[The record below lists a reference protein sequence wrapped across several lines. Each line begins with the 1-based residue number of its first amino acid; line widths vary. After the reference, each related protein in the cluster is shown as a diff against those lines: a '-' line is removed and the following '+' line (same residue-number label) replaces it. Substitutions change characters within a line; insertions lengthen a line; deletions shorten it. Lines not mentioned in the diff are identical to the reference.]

1 MTSSECISFSFATQA
16 TPGRDPSACLRELND
31 RNVVFR
37 LDPLGEGALSAEIAV
52 HARPELRILSGA
64 FSGVRH
70 GAAPED
76 HARAED
82 DELLLAS
89 ALSGTSILRQKGR
102 EIVLTDGEAVILRR
116 GDGRFAV
123 THARPVRF
131 LGLRLPRSALAPFIT
146 HVDDAVLAP
155 IPRDRVALRLLSAYV
170 TEIARHG
177 LLAVPDLHETVVRH
191 VYELVALTLNAAV
204 DGQTVEAAGG
214 VRAAR
219 LQAVQRDVL
228 ARLEDPKLTVSSIAV
243 RHRVTPRYIHKL
255 FERSGSTFSEFVIE
269 HRLRRAHR
277 MLTDPRFSGG
287 SISALA
293 FSLGFGDLSYFNRRF
308 RRRYGMTPSEVK
320 SSRARRRD

>member
-1 MTSSECISFSFATQA
+1 MTSSECITFSFATHDA
-16 TPGRDPSACLRELND
+16 PDRDPSASLRDLNE

-37 LDPLGEGALSAEIAV
+37 LDPLGEGSVSANIAV
-52 HARPELRILSGA
+52 HARPELRILSA
-64 FSGVRH
+64 AVSGVRH

-89 ALSGTSILRQKGR
+89 ALSGTSTLRQAGR
-102 EIVLTDGEAVILRR
+102 DVVLTDGEAVLLRR

-123 THARPVRF
+123 THARPVQF
-131 LGLRLPRSALAPFIT
+131 LGLRLQRSELAPFIT
-146 HVDDAVLAP
+146 HLDDAVLAP
-155 IPRDRVALRLLSAYV
+155 IPRDRFALRLLSAYV
-170 TEIARHG
+170 AEIARHR

-204 DGQTVEAAGG
+204 DVQTVEAARG

-219 LQAVQRDVL
+219 LQAVQRDVM
-228 ARLEDPKLTVSSIAV
+228 ARLGDPELTVSSIAA
-243 RHRVTPRYIHKL
+243 RHGVTPRYIHKL
-255 FERSGSTFSEFVIE
+255 FERSGSTFSEFVTE
-269 HRLRRAHR
+269 HRIQRAPR
-277 MLTDPRFSGG
+277 MLTDPRFSGS

-308 RRRYGMTPSEVK
+308 RRRYGMTPSDVK
-320 SSRARRRD
+320 RARAARRD